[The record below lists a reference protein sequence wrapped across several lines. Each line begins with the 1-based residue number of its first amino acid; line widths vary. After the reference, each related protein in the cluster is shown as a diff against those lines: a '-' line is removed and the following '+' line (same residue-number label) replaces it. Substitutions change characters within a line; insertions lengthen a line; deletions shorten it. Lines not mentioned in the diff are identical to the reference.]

1 MYAGGVCKKAQKF
14 RSKRGTQ
21 VMEGT
26 WLKNERRAV
35 VSVMLWVERQVAPLS
50 ICVQMLL
57 LQPRCHS
64 SAKQTGRVMLGQEDR
79 LPVTEM
85 S

>member
-35 VSVMLWVERQVAPLS
+35 VSSDAVGGKAGSSTVHLCANAASPAPLPF
-50 ICVQMLL
+50 IC
-57 LQPRCHS
+57 
-64 SAKQTGRVMLGQEDR
+64 
-79 LPVTEM
+79 
-85 S
+85 